1 VLADQRSLGAT
12 SGLDFA
18 LPLHLALAR
27 RGGGRLLW
35 VCPAGGHNPPRG
47 SVREVLPG
55 LALGELDVLAQPA
68 VAGVSV
74 SGWASVLV
82 NAWRVFGL
90 GA

>member
-1 VLADQRSLGAT
+1 
-12 SGLDFA
+12 
-18 LPLHLALAR
+18 
-27 RGGGRLLW
+27 
-35 VCPAGGHNPPRG
+35 
-47 SVREVLPG
+47 VLPG